1 MNRTK
6 VAEYLSLIEK
16 FQNTAESSDTWFDVS
31 VKLFTEYWECEGDHN
46 LNWKGRGYKTIFDIL
61 LVKDHQNYLMI
72 LN

>member
-16 FQNTAESSDTWFDVS
+16 MQNTAESSDTWFDVS
-31 VKLFTEYWECEGDHN
+31 VKLFTEYWECEGDLN